1 LLLSH
6 SWMGTGR
13 RDQQIHPKTL
23 QKLARRVVLGVQVGK
38 LWRFRAT
45 EWTKSSWVASATIH
59 SIPARF
65 DKLPRLSRRRDGDG
79 AEPLARAA
87 AAADLPPQ
95 LPGFTYGCHF
105 ANRSKAAERVPRTA
119 SWTGASQDIH
129 ARLRM
134 SSGQSSLCVTI
145 ARAPRIQGANLT
157 KLDAFTRSL
166 KTNKEVIEINQK
178 AWGKSS
184 NKGSAVR
191 LRTCSRMRGTDGYK

>member
-1 LLLSH
+1 
-6 SWMGTGR
+6 
-13 RDQQIHPKTL
+13 
-23 QKLARRVVLGVQVGK
+23 VGK

-45 EWTKSSWVASATIH
+45 EWTISSWVASATIH

-65 DKLPRLSRRRDGDG
+65 GKLPRLSRRRDGDG

-87 AAADLPPQ
+87 AAGVCGLRGRVCTAVAGKSGYPIGLREAFEPVCEVAAVCEAGQ
-95 LPGFTYGCHF
+95 LWREICCRAGSSD
-105 ANRSKAAERVPRTA
+105 RILD
-119 SWTGASQDIH
+119 GASQDIH

-157 KLDAFTRSL
+157 KLHAFTRSL
-166 KTNKEVIEINQK
+166 MTNKEVIEINQK

-191 LRTCSRMRGTDGYK
+191 L